1 MRRYR
6 DFKED
11 LLQEL
16 KDPEHARLY
25 LKIALEEFEKDQ
37 DEKLFLTA
45 LRDVAE
51 AQGGLTKLSGKAN
64 LNRQNLY
71 KSQLTT
77 FLIQLRMSAF
87 AVFLDWI
94 PVKKNQETNRRR
106 EKDFRRFHARK

>member
-71 KSQLTT
+71 KALSPNGNPSLSTIDKVLHSLGFKLSIDRIEENHT
-77 FLIQLRMSAF
+77 SSMSY
-87 AVFLDWI
+87 
-94 PVKKNQETNRRR
+94 
-106 EKDFRRFHARK
+106 